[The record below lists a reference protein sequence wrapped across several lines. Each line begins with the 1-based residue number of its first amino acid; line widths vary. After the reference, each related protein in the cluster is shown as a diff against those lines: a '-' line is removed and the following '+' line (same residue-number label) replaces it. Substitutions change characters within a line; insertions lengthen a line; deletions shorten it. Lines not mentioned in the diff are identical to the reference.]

1 MKGLIL
7 SGGYGTRL
15 RPLTYSQQK
24 QLIPVANKPVI
35 YYAIEDIIECGVKE
49 IGIITGPNRE
59 QVIETVKAGDWGDV
73 TFEFIH
79 QESPKGLSH
88 TILVAEEQ
96 GFLGDEPFVMYLGD
110 NILREGILRHY
121 NEFVEKDQDCSIML
135 TEVPNPDQFG
145 IADVDENGRLTDL
158 VEKPVDPPTNL
169 AVIGIYFFKPI
180 IHEAV
185 KNIEPS
191 WRNQL
196 EIVDAI
202 KWLLDKGYDIG
213 YRRVDGW
220 WKDTG
225 MPEDIIHAN
234 RLILDDIENDIRSHI
249 PDDVRIEGRVKVG
262 KNVQMKDSTVKGPAV
277 IGDNAV
283 LKNTFIGPYTAL
295 GDSCELEN
303 TEIFE
308 SVILEGCKIKN
319 TSRIVESLIGKNV
332 VIDENRSYPS
342 GHKLVIGD
350 QSDLLL

>member
-35 YYAIEDIIECGVKE
+35 YYAIEDIIECGIKE
-49 IGIITGPNRE
+49 IGIITGPNRD
-59 QVIETVKAGDWGDV
+59 QVIETVNSGDWGDV

-79 QESPKGLSH
+79 QESPKGLAH
-88 TILVAEEQ
+88 TIIVAEEQ

-121 NEFVEKDQDCSIML
+121 EEFVEKDHDCSIML
-135 TEVPNPDQFG
+135 TEVSNPQQFG
-145 IADVDENGRLTDL
+145 IANVDDKGKLIDL
-158 VEKPVDPPTNL
+158 VEKPVEPPTNL

-180 IHEAV
+180 IHQAV
-185 KNIEPS
+185 RDITPS

-202 KWLLDKGYDIG
+202 KWLLENDYEIG
-213 YRRVDGW
+213 YQEVKGW

-234 RLILDDIENDIRSHI
+234 RLILDDIEL
-249 PDDVRIEGRVKVG
+249 DVPSDTPSDVKIEGRVKIG
-262 KNVQMKDSTVKGPAV
+262 KDVELKNSIIKGPAV
-277 IGDNAV
+277 IGDNV
-283 LKNTFIGPYTAL
+283 KLTNTFIGPYTAL
-295 GDSCELEN
+295 GKSCELEN
-303 TEIFE
+303 TEIYE
-308 SVILEGCKIKN
+308 SVILQGCKIKN
-319 TSRIVESLIGKNV
+319 TGRIVESLIGKNV
-332 VIDENRSYPS
+332 MIKENISYPS